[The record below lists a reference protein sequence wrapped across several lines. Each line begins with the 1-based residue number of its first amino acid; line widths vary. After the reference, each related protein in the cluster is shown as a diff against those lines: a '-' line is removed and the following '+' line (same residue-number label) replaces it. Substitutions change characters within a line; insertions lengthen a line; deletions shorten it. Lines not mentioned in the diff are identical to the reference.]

1 MNTKPSHY
9 ASSDRT
15 PEQVERDNALAAQ
28 WHKTATQPW
37 SEYMKTVQ
45 ANTAAWAQM
54 QGTDD
59 AANEASKQRVQDY
72 LNKYKHLF

>member
-15 PEQVERDNALAAQ
+15 PEQVERDNALAAK

-45 ANTAAWAQM
+45 ANTAAWANM

-72 LNKYKHLF
+72 LKKYKHLF